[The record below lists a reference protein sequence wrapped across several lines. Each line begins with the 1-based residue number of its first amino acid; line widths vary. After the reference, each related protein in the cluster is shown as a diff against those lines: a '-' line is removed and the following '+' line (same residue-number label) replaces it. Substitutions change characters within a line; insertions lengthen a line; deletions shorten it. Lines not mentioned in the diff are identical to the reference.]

1 MTKII
6 AITNQKGGVGK
17 TTTAHNLAAGLAR
30 FYNRAVLLVDLD
42 PQGNL
47 TAAAVPF
54 TTDIEKFRNI
64 YDVLTGAAPMHNE
77 EDSAYSASVCTTSII
92 GDNAV
97 QISPYSPKLA
107 YIDLELGSKPGR
119 EYRLKKALATV
130 ESYYDYII
138 IDTPPALGLLT
149 LNALTAADEVLIPCQ
164 ADIFSLHGMTQLR
177 ETIETVREYTNPK
190 IRIGGILLV
199 RHNPRTVLSRD
210 IAVTLVKTAEAFDTK
225 VFKHTVRE
233 CVALREAQLNKVD
246 IFSYKLESNAALD
259 YYGLVGEVTT
269 HEIIQR

>member
-119 EYRLKKALATV
+119 EYRLKKALAMV
-130 ESYYDYII
+130 EPFYDYII

-149 LNALTAADEVLIPCQ
+149 LNALTAADEVIIPCQ
-164 ADIFSLHGMTQLR
+164 ADIFSLHGMAQLR
-177 ETIETVREYTNPK
+177 DTIETVREYTNPK

-210 IAVTLVKTAEAFDTK
+210 ITVTVVHAAESLDTK
-225 VFKHTVRE
+225 VFKRTIRE

-246 IFSYKLESNAALD
+246 IFTYKMDTNAAMD
-259 YYGLVGEVTT
+259 YCEFVGEVYYS
-269 HEIIQR
+269 

>member
-30 FYNRAVLLVDLD
+30 FYNHAVLLVDLD

-54 TTDIEKFRNI
+54 TTEIEKFRNI
-64 YDVLTGAAPMHNE
+64 YDVLTGAAPMHDA
-77 EDSAYSASVCTTSII
+77 EDCSYSATVCTTSVTAVT
-92 GDNAV
+92 AV

-107 YIDLELGSKPGR
+107 YIDLELASKPGR
-119 EYRLKKALATV
+119 EYRLKKAIAMV
-130 ESYYDYII
+130 EPYYDYII

-149 LNALTAADEVLIPCQ
+149 LNALTAADEVIIPCQ
-164 ADIFSLHGMTQLR
+164 ADIFSLHGMAQLR
-177 ETIETVREYTNPK
+177 DTIATVREYTNPK

-210 IAVTLVKTAEAFDTK
+210 ISATVAEAAESLGTK
-225 VFKHTVRE
+225 VFKRTIRE

-246 IFSYKLESNAALD
+246 IFTYKMDTNAAMD
-259 YYGLVGEVTT
+259 YFEFVGEVNYA
-269 HEIIQR
+269 